1 VRSVVKEG
9 LVAESSVQEVSV
21 DAESTRYGSLP
32 KWAQIAF
39 VTLTVLGIILAVLYI
54 NNVPFGGEVII
65 SQMYYYLLFGIF
77 EACAFLILPARK
89 SHKNRIPWYDVVLAA
104 IALGLPVYF
113 AMHVFEI
120 THVGWVP
127 APDTMT
133 FIMALLASLIFLEGG
148 RRMAG
153 WFFFGLCIFM
163 WIYPLFAEHMPGFF
177 FGISYPFDHITAF
190 ITFGGSG
197 IIGLP
202 GRIMGEILIGFL
214 IFAGMLIASGAGEFF
229 IKLSMALMG
238 RFRGGPAKVAVVSS
252 GFFGSMSGSVISN
265 IVATGSFTIPAMKR
279 MGYPPRYAGAIEAC
293 ASTGGGLMPPV
304 MGLTAFVMAII
315 VGVDYAEIIVAAALP
330 AILYYFGLLMQVD
343 AFAART
349 GLVGLPKEELP
360 SFWKTLREGWQF
372 IAVLFFLIWGFLYM
386 RWSWITPYYAAG
398 LMLLLSYLNRKT
410 MITPKKLVKAFVTIG
425 RMISQTMSLVLPF
438 AFLLAGMSL
447 TGVDGAFTTG
457 LVRMGGGN
465 VFFILGIGVVACYLM
480 GMLGMG
486 IIAYILLAVSM
497 APAVLQLDPSLN
509 ILAVH
514 LFILYYGMLS
524 AISPPVAIGAY
535 VGAAL
540 AGASPLKTAIT
551 ATRLGVVL
559 LFIPFYFVYNPA
571 LILQGEWWQ
580 TLIYFPLALLGILF
594 ITAGL
599 EGYLLKVGRIIS
611 WARPIMVV
619 AGLAV
624 ALPAQDWPLVLVPI
638 VGAAIAAAII
648 LLTLTRRRE
657 LQAGSGVSS

>member
-1 VRSVVKEG
+1 
-9 LVAESSVQEVSV
+9 
-21 DAESTRYGSLP
+21 
-32 KWAQIAF
+32 
-39 VTLTVLGIILAVLYI
+39 
-54 NNVPFGGEVII
+54 
-65 SQMYYYLLFGIF
+65 
-77 EACAFLILPARK
+77 
-89 SHKNRIPWYDVVLAA
+89 
-104 IALGLPVYF
+104 
-113 AMHVFEI
+113 
-120 THVGWVP
+120 
-127 APDTMT
+127 
-133 FIMALLASLIFLEGG
+133 
-148 RRMAG
+148 
-153 WFFFGLCIFM
+153 
-163 WIYPLFAEHMPGFF
+163 
-177 FGISYPFDHITAF
+177 
-190 ITFGGSG
+190 
-197 IIGLP
+197 
-202 GRIMGEILIGFL
+202 
-214 IFAGMLIASGAGEFF
+214 
-229 IKLSMALMG
+229 
-238 RFRGGPAKVAVVSS
+238 
-252 GFFGSMSGSVISN
+252 
-265 IVATGSFTIPAMKR
+265 
-279 MGYPPRYAGAIEAC
+279 
-293 ASTGGGLMPPV
+293 
-304 MGLTAFVMAII
+304 
-315 VGVDYAEIIVAAALP
+315 
-330 AILYYFGLLMQVD
+330 
-343 AFAART
+343 
-349 GLVGLPKEELP
+349 
-360 SFWKTLREGWQF
+360 
-372 IAVLFFLIWGFLYM
+372 
-386 RWSWITPYYAAG
+386 
-398 LMLLLSYLNRKT
+398 
-410 MITPKKLVKAFVTIG
+410 
-425 RMISQTMSLVLPF
+425 
-438 AFLLAGMSL
+438 
-447 TGVDGAFTTG
+447 
-457 LVRMGGGN
+457 MGGGN